1 MTLRERM
8 KNDRDLRHKARR
20 KLRVKAG
27 NGSGE
32 RTAEMQK
39 KYKERRARTQYL
51 IEKFR
56 KQNLVKVK

>member
-8 KNDRDLRHKARR
+8 KIDRDLRHKARR

-27 NGSGE
+27 NGSG
-32 RTAEMQK
+32 
-39 KYKERRARTQYL
+39 TQVI

-56 KQNLVKVK
+56 KQNLVKV